1 MSKKRIIIIT
11 IVVVLI
17 IVLTL
22 WISGIIPK
30 QIARISATNYLKK
43 NFPKMQL
50 EYVDIEWSS
59 SYGGYSIRFKD
70 PNNEIHSFI
79 MNNKYFP
86 INIGQGL
93 FGFEEE
99 YREKYG
105 EENDNM
111 RATIKAV
118 VVKVNEN
125 NLLAMGIENG
135 TELYSIGIKNTE
147 DIEFKKGQEILIY
160 FNGDVMETYPA
171 QLGNIGKIEILKEQ
185 SDVQIPDDILRFCY
199 NSKDNVTITISE
211 LSNSGITL
219 NIVDTNELPYNY
231 AHSYIINKKVKNENY
246 TGVGE
251 QIGENTN
258 NSTAGYT
265 GTGTEYIWKELDK
278 ISDISSESTEE
289 TLTYNLPN
297 IKEGED
303 YYLIDGRK
311 FNWTKLYGTLGE
323 R

>member
-17 IVLTL
+17 IVLIL

-30 QIARISATNYLKK
+30 QIARISATNYLKR
-43 NFPKMQL
+43 NFQKMQL

-59 SYGGYSIRFKD
+59 SFGGYSIRFKD
-70 PNNEIHSFI
+70 QNNEIYSFI

-289 TLTYNLPN
+289 TLTYNLPS

>member
-1 MSKKRIIIIT
+1 MKKGIKILLVIIGIA
-11 IVVVLI
+11 
-17 IVLTL
+17 IVLGL
-22 WISGIIPK
+22 IFFAVNYNRVQNSEELK
-30 QIARISATNYLKK
+30 SA
-43 NFPKMQL
+43 
-50 EYVDIEWSS
+50 
-59 SYGGYSIRFKD
+59 
-70 PNNEIHSFI
+70 
-79 MNNKYFP
+79 
-86 INIGQGL
+86 
-93 FGFEEE
+93 
-99 YREKYG
+99 
-105 EENDNM
+105 ENDNM
-111 RATIKAV
+111 KATIKAV

-125 NLLAMGIENG
+125 NILAMGIENG
-135 TELYSIGIKNTE
+135 TELYSIGIKNIE
-147 DIEFKKGQEILIY
+147 NVEFKKGQEILIY
-160 FNGDVMETYPA
+160 FNGDVMDTYPA
-171 QLGNIGKIEILKEQ
+171 QLGSIGKIEILKEQ

-219 NIVDTNELPYNY
+219 NIVDKNELPYNY

-251 QIGENTN
+251 QIGENTK
-258 NSTAGYT
+258 NSTSGYT

-278 ISDISSESTEE
+278 ISDISSESTED
-289 TLTYNLPN
+289 TLTYNLPY

>member
-1 MSKKRIIIIT
+1 MGKKRIITIT

-17 IVLTL
+17 IILAL

-59 SYGGYSIRFKD
+59 SFGGYSIRFKD
-70 PNNEIHSFI
+70 QNNEIYSFI

-265 GTGTEYIWKELDK
+265 GTGAEYIWKELDK

>member
-17 IVLTL
+17 IVLIL

-30 QIARISATNYLKK
+30 QIARISATNYLKR

-59 SYGGYSIRFKD
+59 SFGGYSIRFKD
-70 PNNEIHSFI
+70 QNNEIYSFI

-105 EENDNM
+105 EEHDNM

-135 TELYSIGIKNTE
+135 TELYSIGIKNIE
-147 DIEFKKGQEILIY
+147 NVEFKKGQEILIY

-219 NIVDTNELPYNY
+219 NITDTNELPYNY

-258 NSTAGYT
+258 NSTDGYT

-289 TLTYNLPN
+289 TLTYNLPS